1 MDKSRLGF
9 SLVELM
15 VVISI
20 IGMLASAALA
30 NFGDSRAA
38 ARDAKRIQDMNSLA
52 VAFQL
57 YFNEHG
63 HYPGTPQGIP
73 SYGQMIGLGHEIDD
87 ALRPYINPV
96 PRDPSHDAGNGETPV
111 AGSVYFYSY
120 DPQHITKVIDS
131 SGNEICH
138 NDPASVGA
146 TWGSGIAY
154 GFNKAE
160 SIDPAKLHKDTCSGS
175 NLWIHNAD
183 YNVTLTPVAP

>member
-1 MDKSRLGF
+1 MKKRTQSGF

-52 VAFQL
+52 VALQL
-57 YFNEHG
+57 YFNDHG
-63 HYPGTPQGIP
+63 HYPGVPQGIP
-73 SYGQMIGLGHEIDD
+73 TSGQLLGVGNEIDD
-87 ALRPYINPV
+87 ELRPYINPI
-96 PRDPSHDAGNGETPV
+96 PIDPSHDAGTGELPT

-120 DPQHITKVIDS
+120 DPH
-131 SGNEICH
+131 H
-138 NDPASVGA
+138 NIQNPADGCPGTSPWPGG
-146 TWGSGIAY
+146 TAY

-160 SIDPAKLHKDTCSGS
+160 SIDPTKLHKDTCSGA
-175 NLWIHNAD
+175 NLGLHNAD
-183 YNVTLTPVAP
+183 YNVILLPMAP